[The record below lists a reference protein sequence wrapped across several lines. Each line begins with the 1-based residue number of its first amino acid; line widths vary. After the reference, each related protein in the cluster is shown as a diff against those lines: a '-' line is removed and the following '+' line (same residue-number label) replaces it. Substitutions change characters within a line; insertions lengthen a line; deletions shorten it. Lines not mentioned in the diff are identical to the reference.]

1 MPIKDPRRVLGAAE
15 RKLQRD
21 KRMHL
26 VDRAAP
32 STLFILRLLLSYSP
46 LLSLFLSFVSF
57 SFTHS
62 FSALSYPRRDR
73 GRNYYFLTSTNDLS
87 SNDLSIESLV
97 GKHRTSA
104 NGTANGCVL
113 LVPLHLP
120 HYTQFSA
127 GDLIGCSLLSFFS
140 SSFSSPSCLVS
151 SFFFCYLFVSC
162 GTTRSIDRRTPFRSV
177 ALQNFFPANNDN
189 LISR

>member
-1 MPIKDPRRVLGAAE
+1 MIAPRHR
-15 RKLQRD
+15 
-21 KRMHL
+21 
-26 VDRAAP
+26 P
-32 STLFILRLLLSYSP
+32 FLSSVCSSLTP
-46 LLSLFLSFVSF
+46 PFLSLFLSFVSF

-151 SFFFCYLFVSC
+151 SFFFCYLFVSR

>member
-21 KRMHL
+21 KRRMRL

-32 STLFILRLLLSYSP
+32 STLFILRLLLSYSL

-57 SFTHS
+57 SFTRS

-162 GTTRSIDRRTPFRSV
+162 AEPLARSIEGPLFV
-177 ALQNFFPANNDN
+177 Q
-189 LISR
+189 